1 MDSTKEGNLCCP
13 GLDTEIRSIWTIKLI
28 LEEIKSTAL
37 SPGSLRFSEEIG
49 WHVLSQRSFYG
60 VVPASNEATPRL
72 RQCAAK
78 TFIDESPCLQC
89 TQLAHH

>member
-1 MDSTKEGNLCCP
+1 MDYKAYFGGN
-13 GLDTEIRSIWTIKLI
+13 IKYNL
-28 LEEIKSTAL
+28 
-37 SPGSLRFSEEIG
+37 FSEEIG

-60 VVPASNEATPRL
+60 VVPAFNEATPRL

-89 TQLAHH
+89 TQLSHLLDRFRQLI

>member
-1 MDSTKEGNLCCP
+1 MDYKAYFGGN
-13 GLDTEIRSIWTIKLI
+13 IKYNL
-28 LEEIKSTAL
+28 
-37 SPGSLRFSEEIG
+37 FSEEIG

-78 TFIDESPCLQC
+78 TFID
-89 TQLAHH
+89 AHVYSVLSYRIIRQI